1 VLRSFH
7 DSSVDFEQVGPFK
20 CFEAEE
26 IKAKVSFEVDGS
38 VELLVVLTDDL
49 VNFLGEERRIAAAL
63 VLAVIELLGHIFDG
77 GPGLFSQI
85 VHGDPRGEDAV
96 MRVDDVL
103 GKKEVPCR
111 RRSQRRGCPA
121 RPW

>member
-1 VLRSFH
+1 MLRSFH
-7 DSSVDFEQVGPFK
+7 DFCVDFEQVGSFE

-49 VNFLGEERRIAAAL
+49 VNFRGEERRIAAAL
-63 VLAVIELLGHIFDG
+63 VLAVKQLLGHIFDG

-85 VHGDPRGEDAV
+85 VDGDPCGEDAV
-96 MRVDDVL
+96 MRVHDVL
-103 GKKEVPCR
+103 GKK
-111 RRSQRRGCPA
+111 GGTI
-121 RPW
+121 

>member
-1 VLRSFH
+1 MLRPLH
-7 DSSVDFEQVGPFK
+7 DFPVDLEQVGPFQ

-38 VELLVVLTDDL
+38 IELLVVIADDL

-63 VLAVIELLGHIFDG
+63 VLAVIELLGYLFDR
-77 GPGLFSQI
+77 GLGLLSQI
-85 VHGDPRGEDAV
+85 IHSDPCGEDAV

-103 GKKEVPCR
+103 GKK
-111 RRSQRRGCPA
+111 GGTI
-121 RPW
+121 